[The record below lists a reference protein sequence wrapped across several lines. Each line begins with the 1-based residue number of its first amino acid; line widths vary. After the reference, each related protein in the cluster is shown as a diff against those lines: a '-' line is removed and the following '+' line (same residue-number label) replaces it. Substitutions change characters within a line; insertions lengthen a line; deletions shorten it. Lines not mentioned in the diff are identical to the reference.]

1 MLRWRN
7 VQPGYATR
15 KLMIPFPA
23 RRWRV
28 VLGVCAAVPLTFLLL
43 LVLMGMQRGT
53 ASHSATDGLVQ
64 SVSSAVVTAATA
76 STAAPQATPSLID
89 SALAK
94 MQRASQAWAESSLEI
109 PATKPATLNDRDFQQ
124 VSPMLGRAEA
134 QLIEIYQRIGQGKH
148 REALAQAEALVQAH
162 PNFHLA
168 QLVLG
173 DLLTLQT
180 RPVRLLGDVPDAK
193 ASAAAEQLAV
203 LRDESRRRL
212 RALIERPPEGY
223 IPKQFLALAPQSRHA
238 IAIDASR
245 SRLYLFENTP
255 PSPSDTPGLS
265 SPRLRLLGDFY
276 ISVGLSGIEKNVEG
290 DKRTPLGVYYITNNL
305 NPAGLPDLYGVG
317 ALPINYPNPLD
328 VQRGKTG
335 SGIWLHGTPSAQ
347 FVRAPQASDGCVV
360 LSNPDLERLLSTVQ
374 IRTTPVV
381 IAPELQWADPAVL
394 DTERQHFET
403 TLERWRNLK
412 SQGRVSEL
420 KGLYAE
426 RFRSQG
432 RDLAQWWPRVEGEI
446 RDKGLRELQLKD
458 ISVLHWRDSDDTM
471 VVTFGEVVKGQTRGV
486 TKRQYWILEDNQWK
500 IFFEGA
506 P

>member
-1 MLRWRN
+1 MYRWRN
-7 VQPGYATR
+7 AQHGHAALPS
-15 KLMIPFPA
+15 LMPRISPA

-28 VLGVCAAVPLTFLLL
+28 ALGASAAVLLAFLSV
-43 LVLMGMQRGT
+43 LVLLGMQRGGPSSI
-53 ASHSATDGLVQ
+53 ASGYLVQ
-64 SVSSAVVTAATA
+64 PVSSAVVAAATA
-76 STAAPQATPSLID
+76 SPSAPNASFID

-94 MQRASQAWAESSLEI
+94 VHRAAQTWSEPSGVDTPS
-109 PATKPATLNDRDFQQ
+109 KPATLNERDFQQ
-124 VSPMLGRAEA
+124 VSPLLGRAEA

-212 RALIERPPEGY
+212 RALIERPPEGH
-223 IPKQFLALAPQSRHA
+223 IPTQFLALAPQSRHA

-255 PSPSDTPGLS
+255 PAPSDAPGLS

-276 ISVGLSGIEKNVEG
+276 ISVGLSGIEKTVEG
-290 DKRTPLGVYYITNNL
+290 DKRTPLGVYYITSNL
-305 NPAGLPDLYGVG
+305 DPAGLPDLYGVG

-328 VQRGKTG
+328 IQRGKTG
-335 SGIWLHGTPSAQ
+335 SGIWLHGTPRAQ

-381 IAPELQWADPAVL
+381 IAPTLQWTDPAAL
-394 DTERQHFET
+394 NAERQHFET
-403 TLERWRNLK
+403 ALERWRMLK
-412 SQGRVSEL
+412 SQGRATEL
-420 KGLYAE
+420 QGFYAD

-432 RDLAQWWPRVEGEI
+432 RNLAQWWPRVEAEI
-446 RDKGLRELQLKD
+446 RANGLRELELKD

-471 VVTFGEVVKGQTRGV
+471 VVTFGEVAKGLTRGI

>member
-1 MLRWRN
+1 MLFALST
-7 VQPGYATR
+7 QPGPPKENATQA
-15 KLMIPFPA
+15 L
-23 RRWRV
+23 
-28 VLGVCAAVPLTFLLL
+28 
-43 LVLMGMQRGT
+43 
-53 ASHSATDGLVQ
+53 
-64 SVSSAVVTAATA
+64 ATA
-76 STAAPQATPSLID
+76 SPVPASPAAEASLIE

-94 MQRASQAWAESSLEI
+94 VQGTAQVWSGQPNTGAES
-109 PATKPATLNDRDFQQ
+109 KPAATLSYGEFQQ
-124 VSPMLGRAEA
+124 LSPLLGRAEA

-148 REALAQAEALVQAH
+148 REALALAEALVQAH

-193 ASAAAEQLAV
+193 AAAAAEQLAV

-212 RALIERPPEGY
+212 RALIERPPEGH
-223 IPKQFLALAPQSRHA
+223 IPTPFLALAPQSRHA

-245 SRLYLFENTP
+245 SRLYLFENTAAT
-255 PSPSDTPGLS
+255 SPSGASGLS
-265 SPRLRLLGDFY
+265 SPRLRLLGDYY
-276 ISVGLSGIEKNVEG
+276 ISVGLSGIEKTTEG
-290 DKRTPLGVYYITNNL
+290 DKRTPLGVYYITSNL
-305 NPAGLPDLYGVG
+305 NPVGLPDLYGVG

-328 VQRGKTG
+328 TQRGKTG
-335 SGIWLHGTPSAQ
+335 SGIWLHGTPREQ

-381 IAPELQWADPAVL
+381 IAPTLQWVEPSALNA
-394 DTERQHFET
+394 ERQAFEA

-412 SQGRVSEL
+412 SQGRVTEL
-420 KGLYAE
+420 KGFYAE

-446 RDKGLRELQLKD
+446 RTNNLRNIELKD
-458 ISVLHWRDSDDTM
+458 ISILRWRDSDDTM
-471 VVTFGEVVKGQTRGV
+471 VVTFGELTQGQSRGL
-486 TKRQYWILEDNQWK
+486 TKRQYWMLEDNQWK
-500 IFFEGA
+500 IIFEGT